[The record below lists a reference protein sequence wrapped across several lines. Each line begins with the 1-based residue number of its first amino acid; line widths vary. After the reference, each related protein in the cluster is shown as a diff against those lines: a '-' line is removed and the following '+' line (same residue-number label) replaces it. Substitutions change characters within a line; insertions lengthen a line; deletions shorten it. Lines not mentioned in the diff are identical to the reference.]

1 MGGTSS
7 QCRSQYPRPSTCCAA
22 GGSGE
27 VKWRPINISIK
38 DKHFRVRQLLK
49 EDAGSGVR
57 ADDSGVGVFIIFI
70 NIMTL
75 ASSPTNTIVIIII
88 SILTM
93 TMTKVTPLHWAA
105 INDRPDVVDLLLDCG
120 ADPNC
125 KGSLLVLIVNQLGVE
140 STVDYQYRPPS
151 SLWTNPASQVED
163 LEGLHCT
170 GRLQEGQLELR

>member
-1 MGGTSS
+1 M
-7 QCRSQYPRPSTCCAA
+7 
-22 GGSGE
+22 
-27 VKWRPINISIK
+27 
-38 DKHFRVRQLLK
+38 LK

-57 ADDSGVGVFIIFI
+57 ADDSGVGVFIIFV
-70 NIMTL
+70 NIMTK

-125 KGSLLVLIVNQLGVE
+125 KGSLLNLIVSSWVWIITTIVVDVDVSVDESRILG
-140 STVDYQYRPPS
+140 
-151 SLWTNPASQVED
+151 
-163 LEGLHCT
+163 
-170 GRLQEGQLELR
+170 GRLGGTPLHWAATKGATRVAVRWNNFFHPTLCL

>member
-1 MGGTSS
+1 M
-7 QCRSQYPRPSTCCAA
+7 
-22 GGSGE
+22 
-27 VKWRPINISIK
+27 
-38 DKHFRVRQLLK
+38 RQLLK

-57 ADDSGVGVFIIFI
+57 ADDSGVGVFIIFV
-70 NIMTL
+70 NIMIL
-75 ASSPTNTIVIIII
+75 AYSQTNRIVIIII

-125 KGSLLVLIVNQLGVE
+125 KGSLLVL
-140 STVDYQYRPPS
+140 TVGCAAIHCGLSLRS
-151 SLWTNPASQVED
+151 WSMWMSLWTNPTSQVED

-170 GRLQEGQLELR
+170 GRLQEEQPGWR